1 MTASTQPQ
9 QTQSDPAQS
18 TPIVYASSLAI
29 DVATMKLVPEADTIA
44 NETRVVFERIS
55 RQLEAAGLTLAD
67 VVKTT
72 CYLSDE
78 SHREEFATAYDETFA
93 PGPYPVNL
101 TIVLGLAGDCRVQIE
116 VAAAR

>member
-1 MTASTQPQ
+1 MSTAV
-9 QTQSDPAQS
+9 AK
-18 TPIVYASSLAI
+18 TPFVYASSLAI

-55 RQLEAAGLTLAD
+55 ARLAHSGLTLRD

-78 SHREEFATAYDETFA
+78 SHLEEFVEAYEAVFA
-93 PGPYPVNL
+93 PGPYPVTSTL
-101 TIVLGLAGDCRVQIE
+101 FLGIAGNCRVQVE
-116 VAAAR
+116 VVAAS